1 MLFNSYIFIF
11 IFLPLCLMGFYILQN
26 RQATLAKVWL
36 TCFSLWFYGYFNRS
50 YLLIMVCSIIGNYFI
65 HCLIVKVRNIELA
78 KEWSEDSKNVNSR
91 RFREKG
97 EESRAKKFEVLKQYA
112 WAKKSKIIL
121 ITGVI
126 LNLLILFYFKYFD
139 FFIDNVNSLFGSSI
153 PLKNILLPLGI
164 SFFTFQQISFL
175 VDTYRGELNQYSDT
189 LLENNAKTAAKE
201 RVALSVEE
209 RKGERSIGFID
220 YALFVSFF
228 PQLIAG
234 PIVVHEEM
242 IPQFARI
249 GKDTRSKE
257 EKVEI
262 FTKGVY
268 VFVLGLAKK
277 VLIADTFGI
286 AVDLAYSNVDAIN
299 GFESLI
305 TILFYSLQL
314 YFDFS
319 GYCDM
324 AKGIAGMFG
333 MSIANN
339 FNSPY
344 KATNI
349 VEFWKRWH
357 ITLSRFFT
365 RNIYIPLGGN
375 RKGEVRMYINYLIV
389 FFLSGLW
396 HGAGWNF
403 ILWGMMHG
411 VLYVVTK
418 WWIVKEKQSTNNG
431 VRKSEYKISND
442 IKCGT
447 DTVEANRPDV
457 HSSTVLLWKSRFWKT
472 VGCIFT
478 FIYVSIAW
486 VYFRASSVE
495 QANTLLLN
503 IFTKPWAL
511 PGSGFTDAFNL
522 GEFWYI
528 LKILKIAVL
537 PYAKYYI
544 MIIFS
549 AFTIIITF
557 FGKNMEELA
566 ARYKPTIW
574 SAAATAVLFI
584 WCVVSLSG
592 VSTFLYFNF

>member
-1 MLFNSYIFIF
+1 M
-11 IFLPLCLMGFYILQN
+11 M
-26 RQATLAKVWL
+26 
-36 TCFSLWFYGYFNRS
+36 
-50 YLLIMVCSIIGNYFI
+50 
-65 HCLIVKVRNIELA
+65 
-78 KEWSEDSKNVNSR
+78 
-91 RFREKG
+91 
-97 EESRAKKFEVLKQYA
+97 
-112 WAKKSKIIL
+112 

-126 LNLLILFYFKYFD
+126 LNLLVLFYFKYFD
-139 FFIDNVNSLFGSSI
+139 FFLENVNSLFGSSF

-175 VDTYRGELNQYSDT
+175 VDTYRGELKIYGGAIVGACKVGKESDRGV
-189 LLENNAKTAAKE
+189 E
-201 RVALSVEE
+201 REQPIS
-209 RKGERSIGFID
+209 FID

-242 IPQFARI
+242 IPQFNRI
-249 GKDTRSKE
+249 GNDSRSKE

-286 AVDLAYSNVDAIN
+286 AVDLAYSSVNAIN
-299 GFESLI
+299 GLESLI

-344 KATNI
+344 KASNI

-365 RNIYIPLGGN
+365 KNIYIPLGGN
-375 RKGEVRMYINYLIV
+375 RKGEGRMYLNYLIV
-389 FFLSGLW
+389 FFLSGIW

-418 WWIVKEKQSTNNG
+418 WWLAKEKNCENK
-431 VRKSEYKISND
+431 VVEENKISYD
-442 IKCGT
+442 IEKRKEIAETNRT
-447 DTVEANRPDV
+447 DDYRNTISP
-457 HSSTVLLWKSRFWKT
+457 WKRRIRKT
-472 VGCIFT
+472 MGCFLT
-478 FIYVSIAW
+478 FSYVSVAW

-495 QANTLLLN
+495 QANTLLIN
-503 IFTKPWAL
+503 VFTKPYVL

-528 LKILKIAVL
+528 LKILKVAAL
-537 PYAKYYI
+537 PYAQYYV
-544 MIIFS
+544 MILFFVF
-549 AFTIIITF
+549 AVVVTF
-557 FGKNMEELA
+557 FGKNIDALA
-566 ARYKPTIW
+566 AKFKPTVLN
-574 SAAATAVLFI
+574 AMVTAVLFI

>member
-11 IFLPLCLMGFYILQN
+11 LFLPLCLVGFYILQN
-26 RQATLAKVWL
+26 KQATLAKVWL
-36 TCFSLWFYGYFNRS
+36 TCFSLWFYGYFNQY
-50 YLLIMVCSIIGNYFI
+50 YLLIMICSIIGNYFI
-65 HCLIVKVRNIELA
+65 HCRIVEARNRKINIEIVA
-78 KEWSEDSKNVNSR
+78 PNSQSSSPKIKQVRFTNRSK
-91 RFREKG
+91 
-97 EESRAKKFEVLKQYA
+97 Y
-112 WAKKSKIIL
+112 IM
-121 ITGVI
+121 ITGVTI
-126 LNLLILFYFKYFD
+126 NLLVLFYFKYFD
-139 FFIDNVNSLFGSSI
+139 FVIDNVNSLFGSSI
-153 PLKNILLPLGI
+153 SLRNILLPLGI

-175 VDTYRGELNQYSDT
+175 ADTYRGELDEVS
-189 LLENNAKTAAKE
+189 
-201 RVALSVEE
+201 
-209 RKGERSIGFID
+209 FID

-242 IPQFARI
+242 MPQFDRI
-249 GKDTRSKE
+249 GNDSRSKE
-257 EKVEI
+257 EKLEI

-286 AVDLAYSNVDAIN
+286 AVDLAYSNVNAIN

-305 TILFYSLQL
+305 TVVFYSLQL

-333 MSIANN
+333 MRIANN

-365 RNIYIPLGGN
+365 KNIYIPLGGN

-403 ILWGMMHG
+403 ILWGMLHG

-418 WWIVKEKQSTNNG
+418 WWLN
-431 VRKSEYKISND
+431 YKKKTSV
-442 IKCGT
+442 IK
-447 DTVEANRPDV
+447 N
-457 HSSTVLLWKSRFWKT
+457 KT
-472 VGCIFT
+472 VITGKKRMKNWETNTTKVISCALMFT
-478 FIYVSIAW
+478 YVSIAW

-495 QANTLLLN
+495 QANTLFMN

-511 PGSGFTDAFNL
+511 PGSGFTESFNL

-528 LKILKIAVL
+528 LKILKIATL
-537 PYAKYYI
+537 PYAEYYI
-544 MIIFS
+544 MILFG
-549 AFTIIITF
+549 AVTLAITF
-557 FGKNMEELA
+557 FGKNIDELA
-566 ARYKPTIW
+566 EKFKPTILN
-574 SAAATAVLFI
+574 AVVTAVLFI

>member
-36 TCFSLWFYGYFNRS
+36 TCFSLWFYGYFNQS
-50 YLLIMVCSIIGNYFI
+50 YLMIMICSIIGNYFI
-65 HCLIVKVRNIELA
+65 HCMIVKMRNIGLA

-112 WAKKSKIIL
+112 RAKKSEIIL

-126 LNLLILFYFKYFD
+126 LNLLVLFYFKYFD

-189 LLENNAKTAAKE
+189 LVGNNAKTAAKE
-201 RVALSVEE
+201 RAALSVEE
-209 RKGERSIGFID
+209 REEEKSIGFID

-249 GKDTRSKE
+249 GRDARRKE

-262 FTKGVY
+262 FVKGVY

-418 WWIVKEKQSTNNG
+418 WLLAKEK
-431 VRKSEYKISND
+431 KSANKVPNKISHD
-442 IKCGT
+442 IK
-447 DTVEANRPDV
+447 
-457 HSSTVLLWKSRFWKT
+457 SKM
-472 VGCIFT
+472 GCIFT

-511 PGSGFTDAFNL
+511 PGSVFTDAFNL

-537 PYAKYYI
+537 PHAKYYI

-549 AFTIIITF
+549 TFTIVITF
-557 FGKNMEELA
+557 FGKNIDELA
-566 ARYKPTIW
+566 AKFKPTIL